1 MITADKIKEAIT
13 YLPENEYIRLK
24 KWFSEN
30 DWKKWDKKIRQDSE
44 EGKLDFLI
52 EEVLREK
59 NKGTLRNL

>member
-13 YLPENEYIRLK
+13 SLHENEYIRLR

-30 DWKKWDKKIRQDSE
+30 DWKKWDEKIRQDSE